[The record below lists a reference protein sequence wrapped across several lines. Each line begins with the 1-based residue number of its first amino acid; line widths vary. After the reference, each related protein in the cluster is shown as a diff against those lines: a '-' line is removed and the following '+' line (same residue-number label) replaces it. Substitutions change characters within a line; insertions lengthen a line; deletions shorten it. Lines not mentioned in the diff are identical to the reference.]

1 VHPPDD
7 STRFWI
13 GREDGLVRCVEGDLG
28 SLSLT
33 HTDLNAVP
41 AEEFELPEGTTV
53 REMNEA
59 SGEVVPSDGLDD
71 DM

>member
-1 VHPPDD
+1 M
-7 STRFWI
+7 R
-13 GREDGLVRCVEGDLG
+13 RVEGDLD

-33 HTDLNAVP
+33 HTRLNAVP

-53 REMNEA
+53 REINEA